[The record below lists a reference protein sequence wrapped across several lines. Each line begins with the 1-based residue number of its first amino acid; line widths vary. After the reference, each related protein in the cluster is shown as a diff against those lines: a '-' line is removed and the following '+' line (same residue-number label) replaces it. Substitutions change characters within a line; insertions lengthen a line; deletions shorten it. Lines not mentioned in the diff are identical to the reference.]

1 VLMPPD
7 EYAKEFERLM
17 IDLARTEREIKRRR

>member
-1 VLMPPD
+1 MPAD

-17 IDLARTEREIKRRR
+17 IDLARVSREIRRKKS